1 MSAWYAAEDRGM
13 PAPACRHYLIV
24 TVDLERRD
32 RLAICQGIADAL
44 QTACTGV
51 PEVEWFAVER
61 NRVAGP
67 GQADVILFTA
77 HRSAADLVHVRS
89 TVLRE
94 CIEKLRQEYS
104 DFELRELSAMS

>member
-1 MSAWYAAEDRGM
+1 M

-94 CIEKLRQEYS
+94 CIDKLRQEYS

>member
-1 MSAWYAAEDRGM
+1 M

-24 TVDLERRD
+24 TVGLDRRD
-32 RLAICQGIADAL
+32 RLATCQGIADAL
-44 QTACTGV
+44 ETACTGV
-51 PEVEWFAVER
+51 PEIEWFAVER

-77 HRSAADLVHVRS
+77 HASAPDLVHVRS

-94 CIEKLRQEYS
+94 CIEKLSEAYE
-104 DFELRELSAMS
+104 DFEIRELSAMS